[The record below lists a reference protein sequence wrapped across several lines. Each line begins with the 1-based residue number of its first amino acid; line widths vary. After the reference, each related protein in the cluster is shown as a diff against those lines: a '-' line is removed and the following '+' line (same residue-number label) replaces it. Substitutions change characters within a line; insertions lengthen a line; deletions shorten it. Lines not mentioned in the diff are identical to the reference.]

1 MIDPVALTQAL
12 VKCRSITPA
21 DDGALDVVAN
31 TLIPL
36 GFEVHRLRFEE
47 EGTAPIDNIFA
58 RFGTEGPHLC
68 YLGHTD
74 VVPPGDESIWKH
86 PPFSATIEDGI
97 LYGRGTADMKGCNA
111 AFIAAV
117 SRLLNEQRPK
127 GSISLLITGDEE
139 SVAINGTVKVI
150 EWMNQNNQ
158 IPDVAIVGEPSN
170 ASAMGQT
177 LRVGR
182 RGSLNGTLTVTGIQG
197 HSAYPERADNPVPR
211 LIRLLSS
218 IIDHSFDDGTGHF
231 PPTHLVVSSV
241 DVGNP
246 AANVI
251 PSKATALLNMRFNNL
266 WTKDS
271 LETKLNELLKTTGEP
286 YELKIWSNAASFIT
300 EPGDWT
306 NLVRDAVEKI
316 SGKVPKFDTGGG
328 TSDARFIAPHCPT
341 VEYGLLNAT
350 IHKTDEHTTVS
361 DLKELTDTYT
371 EILRKYLT

>member
-1 MIDPVALTQAL
+1 VIDPVALTQAL